1 MVDKLTTK
9 CCWFFSLPVGSFL
22 IGCYIVVS
30 NFLGTVYLL
39 DEADDR
45 NLDWKFQ
52 LSYAIYGSAFISG
65 VLLIIGIVILIGL
78 FWVSEYYPLS
88 NIDRYRI
95 VQVASILFL
104 ICSVIRMVS
113 AVMMVMESS
122 FIAMFL
128 ITLFYFYGFMVLWS
142 YCQEEAALEALLNL
156 EVSPS
161 QLKIL
166 IERFGSN
173 DSQVPILTSFSRNI
187 PEIK

>member
-78 FWVSEYYPLS
+78 FWIQDRPGSFNLVLDMFRDPDGFSCDDGYGKFIYCDVPYYVVLLL
-88 NIDRYRI
+88 R
-95 VQVASILFL
+95 V
-104 ICSVIRMVS
+104 
-113 AVMMVMESS
+113 
-122 FIAMFL
+122 
-128 ITLFYFYGFMVLWS
+128 YG
-142 YCQEEAALEALLNL
+142 ALELLPGR
-156 EVSPS
+156 S
-161 QLKIL
+161 
-166 IERFGSN
+166 GA
-173 DSQVPILTSFSRNI
+173 
-187 PEIK
+187 

>member
-78 FWVSEYYPLS
+78 FW
-88 NIDRYRI
+88 DRYRI